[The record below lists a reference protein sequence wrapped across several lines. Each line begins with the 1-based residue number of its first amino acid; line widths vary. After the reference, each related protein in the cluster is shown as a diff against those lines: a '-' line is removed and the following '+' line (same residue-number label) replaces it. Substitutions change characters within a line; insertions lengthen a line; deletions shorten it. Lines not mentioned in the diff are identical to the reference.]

1 MSVTTSD
8 QAMLTL
14 PTARNLGG
22 TSVAELADR
31 VLCELTAAME
41 LLGEQAPEEADH
53 VRGTAD
59 HVRGT
64 AATA

>member
-1 MSVTTSD
+1 MSVTMSD

-14 PTARNLGG
+14 PSTRNLGG

-31 VLCELTAAME
+31 VLCDLTAAME
-41 LLGEQAPEEADH
+41 LLGEPAPEDS
-53 VRGTAD
+53 D

-64 AATA
+64 AATV